1 MLVGYSGSVAA
12 FAPSSSSEISPRSLT
27 LAGTSLIAVSFGL
40 ARYGYG
46 LFVPQFR
53 DDLHLSSA
61 QIGAFS
67 SVSYIGYGLGLLGC
81 GALLRRLGARSTAL
95 ISATLVSIG
104 IFAIAS
110 AVAPAIL
117 AVGVGVAGTGV
128 GLSWPPFSD
137 LAAHC
142 VEPSRR
148 PRVVSTISTGTSFGL
163 ILAVPLAI
171 LAGPAWR
178 AVWLSFGVLS
188 LLALASNAL
197 ILPRVPDGKSRTAS
211 RLTAHR
217 DARQLALLTTYSAI
231 YGVLGA
237 VFFTFAV
244 ELANANHHG
253 RASSSLLW
261 AIVGATGLVA
271 VRTGDAVQSVGLRNV
286 NRVVFLGM
294 AAGLLCIGMAP
305 ASLGLLYTGAAI
317 FGPFYMAGAAIVPA
331 WAERIDPSSPS
342 RPHTIATAF
351 SALGSIAGAAATGAM
366 GSTTGLPAVFTA
378 SAALAVFAGFSLGC
392 AAPTTGPKRSRPAA

>member
-1 MLVGYSGSVAA
+1 
-12 FAPSSSSEISPRSLT
+12 
-27 LAGTSLIAVSFGL
+27 
-40 ARYGYG
+40 
-46 LFVPQFR
+46 
-53 DDLHLSSA
+53 
-61 QIGAFS
+61 
-67 SVSYIGYGLGLLGC
+67 
-81 GALLRRLGARSTAL
+81 
-95 ISATLVSIG
+95 
-104 IFAIAS
+104 
-110 AVAPAIL
+110 
-117 AVGVGVAGTGV
+117 
-128 GLSWPPFSD
+128 
-137 LAAHC
+137 
-142 VEPSRR
+142 
-148 PRVVSTISTGTSFGL
+148 
-163 ILAVPLAI
+163 VPLAI

-197 ILPRVPDGKSRTAS
+197 ILPHVPDGKSRTAS

-244 ELANANHHG
+244 ELAHANHHG

-271 VRTGDAVQSVGLRNV
+271 VRTGDAVQSLGLRNV
-286 NRVVFLGM
+286 NRLVFLGM

-331 WAERIDPSSPS
+331 WAERIDPNSPS
-342 RPHTIATAF
+342 QPHTIATAF
-351 SALGSIAGAAATGAM
+351 SALGSIAGAAATGAL
-366 GSTTGLPAVFTA
+366 GSTTGLPTIFTA
-378 SAALAVFAGFSLGC
+378 SAVLAVLAGLSLSS
-392 AAPTTGPKRSRPAA
+392 AAPTVPKRSRQAA